1 MCVLLSATLQT
12 SASVC
17 RYKVEACRAL
27 QVFVAAFAELD
38 KLLSLLNLQVFKAV
52 AAKYKFAML
61 YKFVAL
67 EYKFAELY
75 KRFSPCNTS
84 LQSSASILSLRSTS
98 LQDSTSFNFVPALTS
113 YLSMQN
119 TSLQNST
126 SFCPRAIQ
134 VCRALQVFCRCFR
147 VQALQ
152 NSTSFCPRVIQA
164 CRALQFKK
172 RKRKKKKRSLQST
185 ILSSRIL
192 TATAADTLT
201 PCLAWRTLGVNCSI
215 RSAKRL
221 PIGLALGGVLRTD
234 KFVTRQWTQLCVDC
248 RWSMGHG
255 FCRFS
260 LFKYRDTVQ

>member
-1 MCVLLSATLQT
+1 MCVLLSANLQT

-113 YLSMQN
+113 YLSLLS

-126 SFCPRAIQ
+126 SFCPHAIQ
-134 VCRALQVFCRCFR
+134 VCRTLQVFCRCR
-147 VQALQ
+147 
-152 NSTSFCPRVIQA
+152 IQA
-164 CRALQFKK
+164 CRTLQAFFPAQYKFAELCKYFVAALEYK
-172 RKRKKKKRSLQST
+172 L
-185 ILSSRIL
+185 
-192 TATAADTLT
+192 
-201 PCLAWRTLGVNCSI
+201 CRTLQ
-215 RSAKRL
+215 A
-221 PIGLALGGVLRTD
+221 
-234 KFVTRQWTQLCVDC
+234 FVPA
-248 RWSMGHG
+248 
-255 FCRFS
+255 
-260 LFKYRDTVQ
+260 